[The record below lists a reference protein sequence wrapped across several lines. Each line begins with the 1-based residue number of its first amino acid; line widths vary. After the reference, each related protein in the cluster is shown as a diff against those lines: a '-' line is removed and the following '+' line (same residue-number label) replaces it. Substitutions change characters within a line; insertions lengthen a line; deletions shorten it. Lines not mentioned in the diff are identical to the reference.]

1 MAQRKRLAEL
11 AEPDIRRI
19 LDAGRI
25 ETELDLER
33 VTLLER
39 HLMLQEEQQ
48 PELRETIRIL
58 SDLTIEYETRKW
70 SDRSL
75 ITDAQVEESDAAV
88 IQAENEYVFIRQRR
102 NLILAKLQELSLK
115 QKDLALLLNHSKSY
129 TSELL
134 NGIRPFSTNDLKL
147 IHLLFQIPLTDL
159 IITIPSQET
168 LNRLETAIDK
178 ISSLNPKAKLL
189 HETLANRP
197 VAKGFLPEN
206 WNEEGLQEETEPE
219 EPIIDELTLSNK

>member
-1 MAQRKRLAEL
+1 MAQRKKTAEL
-11 AEPDIRRI
+11 AEPDIRKI
-19 LDAGRI
+19 LEAGRI

-33 VTLLER
+33 VTLAER
-39 HLMLQEEQQ
+39 HLMLQEKQH
-48 PELRETIRIL
+48 PELRETRITL
-58 SDLTIEYETRKW
+58 SDLTIEYESRKW

-75 ITDAQVEESDAAV
+75 ITDTQIEESDAAE
-88 IQAENEYVFIRQRR
+88 IQAEREYVFLWKR
-102 NLILAKLQELSLK
+102 NKLILAKLQELSLK

-147 IHLLFQIPLTDL
+147 IHLLFEIPLTDL

-168 LNRLETAIDK
+168 LDRLETAIGK

-189 HETLANRP
+189 RETLANRP
-197 VAKGFLPEN
+197 VAKGLVSDDWYEDDPR
-206 WNEEGLQEETEPE
+206 EETEPE
-219 EPIIDELTLSNK
+219 DHADELALSNK

>member
-25 ETELDLER
+25 DNELDLER
-33 VTLLER
+33 VTLAER
-39 HLMLQEEQQ
+39 HLILQEEHQ
-48 PELRETIRIL
+48 PELRETRRAL
-58 SDLTIEYETRKW
+58 SNLTIDYEHRHW
-70 SDRSL
+70 SDSSR
-75 ITDAQVEESDAAV
+75 ITDAQVEESDAAE
-88 IQAENEYVFIRQRR
+88 IQAEREYVFIRDRR
-102 NLILAKLQELSLK
+102 KLILAKLQALSLK

-147 IHLLFQIPLTDL
+147 IHLLFEIPLKDL
-159 IITIPSQET
+159 IINIPSQET
-168 LNRLETAIDK
+168 LSRLETTIEK
-178 ISSLNPKAKLL
+178 ISSLNPKARVL

-197 VAKGFLPEN
+197 AAKGFQSEGWDDEDL
-206 WNEEGLQEETEPE
+206 EEQNEPE
-219 EPIIDELTLSNK
+219 EHVPVELTLSNK

>member
-25 ETELDLER
+25 DNELDLER
-33 VTLLER
+33 VTLAER

-48 PELRETIRIL
+48 PELREMRRTL
-58 SDLTIEYETRKW
+58 SNLTIDYENRYW
-70 SDRSL
+70 SDSSRVS
-75 ITDAQVEESDAAV
+75 DAQVQEHDAAE
-88 IQAENEYVFIRQRR
+88 IQAEREYVFIRDRR
-102 NLILAKLQELSLK
+102 KLILEKLQAFSLK

-147 IHLLFQIPLTDL
+147 IHLLFEIPLTDL
-159 IITIPSQET
+159 IITIPSQGT
-168 LNRLETAIDK
+168 LSRLETAIDK
-178 ISSLNPKAKLL
+178 ISSANPKAKLL
-189 HETLANRP
+189 RETLANRP
-197 VAKGFLPEN
+197 VAKGFLSEG
-206 WNEEGLQEETEPE
+206 WDDEDLEEQSEPDE
-219 EPIIDELTLSNK
+219 RIDELTLSNK

>member
-1 MAQRKRLAEL
+1 MAQRKKTAEL
-11 AEPDIRRI
+11 AEPDIRKI
-19 LDAGRI
+19 LEAGRI

-33 VTLLER
+33 VTLAER
-39 HLMLQEEQQ
+39 HLMLQEKQN
-48 PELRETIRIL
+48 PELRKTRITL
-58 SDLTIEYETRKW
+58 SDLTIEYESRKW

-75 ITDAQVEESDAAV
+75 ITDTQVEESEAAE
-88 IQAENEYVFIRQRR
+88 IQAEREYVFLWKR
-102 NLILAKLQELSLK
+102 NKLILAKLQELSLK

-147 IHLLFQIPLTDL
+147 IHLLFQIPLTEL

-168 LNRLETAIDK
+168 LSLLETAIDK

-189 HETLANRP
+189 RETLANRP
-197 VAKGFLPEN
+197 AAKGFLPDN
-206 WNEEGLQEETEPE
+206 WDEEDAEEETEPE
-219 EPIIDELTLSNK
+219 KHADELTLSNK

>member
-1 MAQRKRLAEL
+1 MAQRKKTAEL
-11 AEPDIRRI
+11 AEPDIRKI
-19 LDAGRI
+19 LEAGRI

-33 VTLLER
+33 VTLAER
-39 HLMLQEEQQ
+39 HLMLQEKQH
-48 PELRETIRIL
+48 PELRETRITL
-58 SDLTIEYETRKW
+58 SDLTIEYESRKW

-75 ITDAQVEESDAAV
+75 ITDTQIEESDAAE
-88 IQAENEYVFIRQRR
+88 IQAEREYVFLWKR
-102 NLILAKLQELSLK
+102 NKLILAKLQELSLK

-147 IHLLFQIPLTDL
+147 IHLLFEIPLTDL

-168 LNRLETAIDK
+168 LDRLETAIGK

-189 HETLANRP
+189 RETLANRP
-197 VAKGFLPEN
+197 VAKGLV
-206 WNEEGLQEETEPE
+206 
-219 EPIIDELTLSNK
+219 

>member
-1 MAQRKRLAEL
+1 MAKSKHHMEL
-11 AEPDIRRI
+11 SEPNIKKI

-25 ETELDLER
+25 ETELECEQ
-33 VTLLER
+33 VTLAKRYLR
-39 HLMLQEEQQ
+39 LHEENL
-48 PELRETIRIL
+48 PDLGTTIQAL
-58 SDLTIEYETRKW
+58 SNLIIEFEDRCW

-88 IQAENEYVFIRQRR
+88 IQAEKEYVFIRQRR
-102 NLILAKLQELSLK
+102 KLILEKLQALSLK

-168 LNRLETAIDK
+168 LSRLETAIDK

-189 HETLANRP
+189 RETLANRP
-197 VAKGFLPEN
+197 VAKGLLPDN
-206 WNEEGLQEETEPE
+206 WDEDDLREEIEPE
-219 EPIIDELTLSNK
+219 DHAGELTLSNK

>member
-1 MAQRKRLAEL
+1 MAPRKRFAEL

-25 ETELDLER
+25 ENELDLER
-33 VTLLER
+33 VTLAER
-39 HLMLQEEQQ
+39 HLMLQQEQQ
-48 PELRETIRIL
+48 PELHETIRAL
-58 SDLTIEYETRKW
+58 SDMAIEYENRHW
-70 SDRSL
+70 SDRSR
-75 ITDAQVEESDAAV
+75 ISNAQIEESDAAE
-88 IQAENEYVFIRQRR
+88 IQAEREYVFIRDRR
-102 NLILAKLQELSLK
+102 NLIQAKLQELSLK

-147 IHLLFQIPLTDL
+147 IHLLFEIPLTDL

-168 LNRLETAIDK
+168 LGRLETAIGK
-178 ISSLNPKAKLL
+178 ISSMNPKAKLL
-189 HETLANRP
+189 HETLVSRP

-206 WNEEGLQEETEPE
+206 WYDDDALEETGPQQ
-219 EPIIDELTLSNK
+219 PATAELTLSNK

>member
-1 MAQRKRLAEL
+1 MAKSKHQLEL
-11 AEPDIRRI
+11 NEPNIKRI

-25 ETELDLER
+25 ETELECEQ
-33 VTLLER
+33 VTLAKRYLR
-39 HLMLQEEQQ
+39 LHEENL
-48 PELRETIRIL
+48 PNLGTTIKAL
-58 SDLTIEYETRKW
+58 SNLIIEFEDRRW
-70 SDRSL
+70 SERSL
-75 ITDAQVEESDAAV
+75 ITDAQIEESDAAV
-88 IQAENEYVFIRQRR
+88 IQAEKEYVFIRQRR

-147 IHLLFQIPLTDL
+147 IHLLFEIPLTDL

-168 LNRLETAIDK
+168 LDRLETAIGK

-189 HETLANRP
+189 RETLANRP
-197 VAKGFLPEN
+197 VAKGLVSDDWYEDDPR
-206 WNEEGLQEETEPE
+206 EETEPE
-219 EPIIDELTLSNK
+219 DHADELALSNK